1 MVLKLWRASE
11 SPAGLIIARLLGP
24 DPKDSDLADM
34 PQGLG
39 IHISSKFSGGAE
51 TAGVWTPT
59 WEPVTRDSPSQFSCV
74 LYIKH
79 RYKWIKWN
87 SERAWLPD
95 GPVTFRRVYELLMVK
110 FTQESN
116 VDGKKYNKEHWAL
129 TRQGR
134 QWADAWHCSRI
145 ITTTL
150 PKIMLPLT
158 VRKLRLTLG

>member
-1 MVLKLWRASE
+1 MILKSAHINNTWGLFKALSCPMVLKLWRASE

-79 RYKWIKWN
+79 RYK
-87 SERAWLPD
+87 
-95 GPVTFRRVYELLMVK
+95 
-110 FTQESN
+110 
-116 VDGKKYNKEHWAL
+116 
-129 TRQGR
+129 
-134 QWADAWHCSRI
+134 
-145 ITTTL
+145 
-150 PKIMLPLT
+150 
-158 VRKLRLTLG
+158 